1 MKRDNFVLV
10 CVYSASDLNDESHYS
25 VKVSFCGNDKWTPWS
40 ECTSRPEW
48 HSGIYFLAS
57 FQKLKATN
65 PITFSLYDNKGC
77 FGKRLVATSVF
88 DPSQLSY
95 YEPFGQCD
103 IDMETKSGSLFGY
116 LSVKIQYVPS
126 DAFFLCPSCKK
137 LSSHS
142 PFMLF
147 ANLQNV
153 ILKTPDSQNRDLKM
167 ILRIG
172 NEVASTSGDPSGQL
186 YEHFMID
193 YSRISSKKNLTIT
206 IYQADRDIGRIV
218 IHMKDLLEGNVY
230 DDSFTNEHIEKA
242 SVMLQLV
249 YACSDCIVEKETEDG
264 ELDIPVLDVTSI
276 PRSSVNPEPFRP
288 SSSSSSQ
295 RIFPTPN
302 PATQP
307 MRNPAYDSASS
318 LASASIELQGGPSIP
333 GMSGFAASPS
343 PVVYMPQL
351 APPRAPQYV
360 QQYGPQPAPQIV
372 VVPRDPRMEMA
383 MMEPPMVVMEPPMVV
398 MEPPRY
404 QVVGYQESP
413 YGSANGYVY

>member
-1 MKRDNFVLV
+1 M
-10 CVYSASDLNDESHYS
+10 
-25 VKVSFCGNDKWTPWS
+25 
-40 ECTSRPEW
+40 
-48 HSGIYFLAS
+48 
-57 FQKLKATN
+57 
-65 PITFSLYDNKGC
+65 
-77 FGKRLVATSVF
+77 ATSVF

-126 DAFFLCPSCKK
+126 NAFFLCPSCKK

-147 ANLQNV
+147 VNLQNV

-343 PVVYMPQL
+343 PVVYTPQL

-383 MMEPPMVVMEPPMVV
+383 MMEPPMVVMEPP
-398 MEPPRY
+398 RY